1 MGLNA
6 AIVGAGIL
14 MTGLINGLIDSFIGS
29 WSDVTRSRWG
39 RRHPYLYLA
48 PLPAGLS
55 MVMLFSPPSGMAH
68 WALFGWLFFWYTVMR
83 TSMTVYLVP
92 HWALGA
98 ELSRDY
104 HQRTSLVASRIFFSF
119 LGSASFF
126 IISILFFKNQG
137 GSSNSLL
144 DVHNYFYAVL
154 TIGVIVVASELWSAF
169 GTRRYIPHLP
179 RAPADAKA
187 LTWPVLWREIR
198 GVFSN
203 KAFAVFFRGSA
214 VMAAGTL
221 GIKALDIY
229 MGVYF
234 WRLPSSLTLV
244 LPGLSTLSFASG
256 TFFWAAV
263 SKRIGKKTTFIG
275 SVLGYGVIMSLLPV
289 LKVLGIFVPNASP
302 LYFPVIL
309 AISVIGA
316 FVLAS
321 YGVMSGS
328 ILPDVVDDYFRQTGR
343 RMAGVI
349 TGFLYVISTIAAA
362 GSQLVAG
369 VVLTL
374 IGLAPKAL
382 PDAVPVAVSD
392 KLGLVSGGVAAATA
406 LAFFLIF
413 RGYPISDK
421 ASRASG

>member
-1 MGLNA
+1 
-6 AIVGAGIL
+6 
-14 MTGLINGLIDSFIGS
+14 
-29 WSDVTRSRWG
+29 
-39 RRHPYLYLA
+39 
-48 PLPAGLS
+48 
-55 MVMLFSPPSGMAH
+55 
-68 WALFGWLFFWYTVMR
+68 
-83 TSMTVYLVP
+83 
-92 HWALGA
+92 
-98 ELSRDY
+98 
-104 HQRTSLVASRIFFSF
+104 
-119 LGSASFF
+119 
-126 IISILFFKNQG
+126 
-137 GSSNSLL
+137 
-144 DVHNYFYAVL
+144 
-154 TIGVIVVASELWSAF
+154 
-169 GTRRYIPHLP
+169 
-179 RAPADAKA
+179 
-187 LTWPVLWREIR
+187 
-198 GVFSN
+198 
-203 KAFAVFFRGSA
+203 
-214 VMAAGTL
+214 
-221 GIKALDIY
+221 
-229 MGVYF
+229 
-234 WRLPSSLTLV
+234 
-244 LPGLSTLSFASG
+244 
-256 TFFWAAV
+256 
-263 SKRIGKKTTFIG
+263 
-275 SVLGYGVIMSLLPV
+275 
-289 LKVLGIFVPNASP
+289 VLGIFVPNASP

-421 ASRASG
+421 VSRASG